1 MYIGWYGLGRFF
13 IEGLRTDSLMV
24 GHIRISQLVAG
35 VCVLVSIAVI
45 IFKRH
50 KIKMDGE
57 YVFYKD
63 TEESKRL
70 IAETEEKYRAYEDE
84 KAAKK
89 SAKAEKKIDSAEELS
104 SEDRLLDDTAGE
116 NEEEEQEEISDG
128 SDN

>member
-1 MYIGWYGLGRFF
+1 M
-13 IEGLRTDSLMV
+13 
-24 GHIRISQLVAG
+24 AG